1 MGQMNIFGTD
11 NDAELCKQL
20 KERLVYEFSA
30 QYKNGVYGYVQKTM
44 TYNSNHVEGSAL
56 TQDQTSLLFDTGTLD
71 KENAPLR
78 VKDVEEA
85 QGHFLAFNHL
95 LKTIDDPLTEDL
107 IKAFHYCLK
116 AGVFEDRLNGNAI
129 GEYKTRANIAGDT
142 ETTLPKDVPSAIS
155 KLLKDYNESEKNL
168 EQLAMFHASF
178 EKIHPFQDGN
188 GRVGRLLLF
197 REALVNNICPFIVL
211 GTDRLPYIRSIKAA
225 QGGNREQL
233 VQLFERSQEAFR
245 EKLSYFLDNDI

>member
-1 MGQMNIFGTD
+1 MKRMNILGSD
-11 NDAELCKQL
+11 NDTELCKKL
-20 KERLVYEFSA
+20 KERLVHEFSI
-30 QYKNGVYGYVQKTM
+30 QDKNGVYGYVQKTM
-44 TYNSNHVEGSAL
+44 TYNSNHVEGSTL
-56 TQDQTSLLFDTGTLD
+56 TQDQTSLLFDTRTLD

-142 ETTLPKDVPSAIS
+142 ETTLPKDVPGAIS
-155 KLLKDYNESEKNL
+155 KLLQDYNKSEKSL
-168 EQLAMFHASF
+168 EKLAVFHASF

-197 REALVNNICPFIVL
+197 REALVNNICPIIIN
-211 GTDRLPYIRSIKAA
+211 GEDRLQYIRSIKAA
-225 QGGNREQL
+225 QVGNSEQL
-233 VQLFERSQEAFR
+233 VQLFERSQDAFR
-245 EKLSYFLDNDI
+245 GKLLYFLDNDI